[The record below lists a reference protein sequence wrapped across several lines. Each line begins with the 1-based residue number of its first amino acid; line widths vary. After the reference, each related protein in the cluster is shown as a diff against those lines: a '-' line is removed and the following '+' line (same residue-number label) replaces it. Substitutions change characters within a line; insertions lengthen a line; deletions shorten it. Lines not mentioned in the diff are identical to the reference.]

1 MSPLSYIFG
10 LPLLAAAGLLLVPR
24 SLRVVVRLVTLL
36 ATFASMVLAVK
47 MFIQLPAGAAGFHFE
62 QSIPWAPSLGI
73 GYHVGVDGLSAG
85 LILMAAIVGFSAACV
100 SWEIK
105 DREKEFSILLLLMVG
120 GILGAFASL
129 DIFFLYFFHELALIP
144 TFIMIGSWG
153 RGEQKNYA
161 AFQITLYLSAGAL
174 LALIGLIAL
183 CWGSGANTF
192 DLPQLTAYLQAH
204 PLSHHAQY
212 ILFSVL
218 LFGFGIL
225 VSLWPFHTWAPLGYA
240 SAPTATAM
248 MHAGVIKKFG
258 LYALIRIALPLLPL
272 GAQDWAE
279 TLAWLCLG
287 NILYCGLVAT
297 RQRDLNLI
305 IGNSSVAHVGFAFLG
320 IASLSLLGIT
330 GAVVVMIAH
339 GFLAALAFALNG
351 YLYQQAGTLKT
362 DEFGG
367 LLQRMPFIGGLM
379 VMSMLAGCGLPG
391 FANFAGETLVLFG
404 AWKAHPWVTALAIWG
419 ALVIAAVYMLRAI
432 RTVLHGPLLPKWAA
446 IADASNP
453 WRKLPFVLLMG
464 SLIVFG
470 FHPRLLVDSIKP
482 VAAVIASMASNKSG
496 IPTNAQE
503 KVGGKPDARLSST
516 GFPEGPLEGAQTQAL
531 SNTEP

>member
-10 LPLLAAAGLLLVPR
+10 LPLVAAVALLAVPR
-24 SLRVVVRLVTLL
+24 TLRVIVRMITLM
-36 ATFASMVLAVK
+36 ATFASMALAIK
-47 MFIQLPAGAAGFHFE
+47 MFIQLPIGAAGYQFE
-62 QSIPWAPSLGI
+62 QSFAWAPSLGI

-85 LILMAAIVGFSAACV
+85 LILMGAIVGFAAACV

-105 DREKEFSILLLLMVG
+105 EREKEFSILLLLMVG

-144 TFIMIGSWG
+144 TFIMIGVWG

-174 LALIGLIAL
+174 LALMGLIAL

-192 DLPQLTAYLQAH
+192 DLVQLTAYLQSH
-204 PLSHHAQY
+204 PLSHGTQY
-212 ILFSVL
+212 ILFAVL

-225 VSLWPFHTWAPLGYA
+225 VSLWPFHTWAPLSYA

-258 LYALIRIALPLLPL
+258 LYALIRVALPLLPL
-272 GAQDWAE
+272 GAQDWAN

-367 LLQRMPFIGGLM
+367 LLQRLPFIGGLM
-379 VMSMLAGCGLPG
+379 VMSMMAGCGLPG
-391 FANFAGETLVLFG
+391 FANFAGETMVLFG
-404 AWKAHPWVTALAIWG
+404 SWKAHPWVTSLAIWG

-432 RTVLHGPLLPKWAA
+432 RTVLHGGLAPKWALL
-446 IADASNP
+446 ADASNP
-453 WRKLPFVLLMG
+453 WRKLPFALLIG
-464 SLIVFG
+464 SLILFG
-470 FHPRLLVDSIKP
+470 CYPRFLVDSIKP
-482 VAAVIASMASNKSG
+482 VATVIARMASAKQPSASS
-496 IPTNAQE
+496 PTE
-503 KVGGKPDARLSST
+503 KAEIKARVQ
-516 GFPEGPLEGAQTQAL
+516 PAL
-531 SNTEP
+531 AVAPKGSFQKAEASINTEP